1 MKKFLMRTACLI
13 LVLLMLVPSIVACK
27 KNTPDGEE
35 SSEQSNDVVD
45 TGGESGTSK
54 YDVYDDLGD
63 IDLGGRRVTIAQTG
77 MADYVN
83 EITIERLTGD
93 IVNDA
98 VYKRNANVE
107 NRLNIDL
114 QSVSI
119 GNGVYSV
126 LNDLET
132 NILGGTVQYDIVMNP
147 SYTACAYTTRGLFR
161 DLKKIDNIDL
171 EKVYWSPYLND
182 AYEIGGVQYVASGA
196 ISLSFFKFVFIT
208 MVNDQILSQ
217 TTGEVPDLVQVVK
230 DGKWTIEYQKNLT
243 KNYYSDFGAPG
254 KDSEDIFGF
263 VSTTSIHVDPYVS
276 SGEITFLEKSND
288 GFYSWA
294 FDFEKAS
301 NVMDDVIEL
310 FSLESSY
317 RDPTDSMDNVVDM
330 FASSHALMATMR
342 FYELESASIR
352 NMKDEYTVLP
362 IPRYSEDQEGYY
374 SLISDR
380 FTGVVVPA
388 SVRDD
393 DVENIGAVL
402 EAMASE
408 SYRTVAPAY
417 YETALKVRYVDDAS
431 AWEMMDIIIENVKMD
446 AVLPYTAALELPDET
461 RNTVIKLWR
470 WTIYKAYT
478 DGTSIMASTFNENV
492 GIKINDKLNGE
503 DGLQTYIREQL
514 AKQQ

>member
-107 NRLNIDL
+107 KRLNIDL

-182 AYEIGGVQYVASGA
+182 AYEIGGVQYVA
-196 ISLSFFKFVFIT
+196 
-208 MVNDQILSQ
+208 
-217 TTGEVPDLVQVVK
+217 
-230 DGKWTIEYQKNLT
+230 
-243 KNYYSDFGAPG
+243 
-254 KDSEDIFGF
+254 
-263 VSTTSIHVDPYVS
+263 
-276 SGEITFLEKSND
+276 
-288 GFYSWA
+288 
-294 FDFEKAS
+294 
-301 NVMDDVIEL
+301 
-310 FSLESSY
+310 
-317 RDPTDSMDNVVDM
+317 
-330 FASSHALMATMR
+330 
-342 FYELESASIR
+342 
-352 NMKDEYTVLP
+352 
-362 IPRYSEDQEGYY
+362 
-374 SLISDR
+374 
-380 FTGVVVPA
+380 
-388 SVRDD
+388 
-393 DVENIGAVL
+393 
-402 EAMASE
+402 
-408 SYRTVAPAY
+408 
-417 YETALKVRYVDDAS
+417 
-431 AWEMMDIIIENVKMD
+431 
-446 AVLPYTAALELPDET
+446 
-461 RNTVIKLWR
+461 
-470 WTIYKAYT
+470 
-478 DGTSIMASTFNENV
+478 
-492 GIKINDKLNGE
+492 
-503 DGLQTYIREQL
+503 
-514 AKQQ
+514 